1 MKVSRKIKHLSNRL
15 RTQLDVSAMFTP
27 RSRLQLMRKY
37 ENFFNVRPC
46 FFIKYTEK
54 HKVPATKKGKVTPL

>member
-1 MKVSRKIKHLSNRL
+1 MKMSRNMKHLSNMARGTL
-15 RTQLDVSAMFTP
+15 EVIAMFTP